1 MDIDKFLQQE
11 LQKDK
16 EAFAQKI
23 SINITPEEVQ
33 QESLDVSLLIKG
45 YYQQNTK
52 IEELVL

>member
-23 SINITPEEVQ
+23 SINITPEEV
-33 QESLDVSLLIKG
+33 
-45 YYQQNTK
+45 
-52 IEELVL
+52 